1 MIGGYQ
7 IIDLRN
13 VDLEVTE
20 SAQSITNAGLLNQLL
35 PLRDFI
41 DKSYN
46 FSKPLENQLKPVLI
60 RFRDKKSGEK
70 IEGSTYGEL
79 AVKGNYYTFQITA
92 RISGQYTLVIV
103 VAFEE
108 VTDDYGNKSWVID
121 SATIHLI
128 DASNV
133 LEGDIDLEGDLSVEG
148 LSASGGVAFGDDVSI
163 AGDLEVVGNA
173 ILPEI
178 NGEKNPS
185 VKPIYCHPIEIFKES
200 TIYATGMILNN
211 SPTPINT
218 WEKLKTAISNFQETG
233 IRRFNI
239 SGSFNHETYGV
250 CDAHEIVYNGTNWL
264 INVVDST
271 GALFG
276 NAINISALDEVDVL
290 DSVNKVN

>member
-41 DKSYN
+41 DKSYDFN
-46 FSKPLENQLKPVLI
+46 KPLENQLKPVLI

-92 RISGQYTLVIV
+92 RISGQYTLLIV

-108 VTDDYGNKSWVID
+108 ITDDYGNKVWVID
-121 SATIHLI
+121 SATIQLA

-133 LEGDIDLEGDLSVEG
+133 LEGNIAIDGDLSV
-148 LSASGGVAFGDDVSI
+148 S
-163 AGDLEVVGNA
+163 GNA
-173 ILPEI
+173 TLPKI
-178 NGEKNPS
+178 NNEENPS
-185 VKPIYCHPIEIFKES
+185 VKPIYCHPIVFNGYVNSELSIKTCFLIFNNSATPFTKETFIAFLKSLPYAYFMTTGGCSYGEDNSFITSYVSYVGTTLYLTGIKES
-200 TIYATGMILNN
+200 TGAHTSIDFESLIEDFGDNLT
-211 SPTPINT
+211 
-218 WEKLKTAISNFQETG
+218 
-233 IRRFNI
+233 FND
-239 SGSFNHETYGV
+239 G
-250 CDAHEIVYNGTNWL
+250 
-264 INVVDST
+264 
-271 GALFG
+271 
-276 NAINISALDEVDVL
+276 
-290 DSVNKVN
+290 VNKIN